1 MKRIQFILENEG
13 IGFDEKVIAAL
24 LMKYFPDYR
33 RIINELQRYAASGT
47 IDEGI
52 LAKVGEANTQEL
64 IASLKAKDW
73 KLMRQWVVNNIDN
86 DPQGMFR
93 KLYDDLVPLVN
104 QVPELVLILA
114 DYQYKSAFV
123 ADHEINLVA
132 CLTEIMATVKF
143 K

>member
-1 MKRIQFILENEG
+1 MQFILQNEN
-13 IGFDEKVIAAL
+13 ISFDEKVIAAL
-24 LMKYFPDYR
+24 LLKYFPDYR
-33 RIINELQRYAASGT
+33 RIINELQRYSASGT

-52 LAKVGEANTQEL
+52 LARVGEVNTQEL
-64 IASLKAKDW
+64 VESLKEKDW
-73 KLMRQWVVNNIDN
+73 KRMRQWVVNNIDN
-86 DPQGMFR
+86 DPHGIFR
-93 KLYDDLVPLVN
+93 KMYDDLVDKVV

-114 DYQYKSAFV
+114 DYQYKAAFV